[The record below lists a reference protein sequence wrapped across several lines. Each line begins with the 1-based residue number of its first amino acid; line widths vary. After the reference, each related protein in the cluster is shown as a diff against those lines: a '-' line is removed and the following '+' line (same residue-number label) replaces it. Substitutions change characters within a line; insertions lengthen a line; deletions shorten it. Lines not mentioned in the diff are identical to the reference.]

1 MLATSSMTVSLSP
14 ELSLFITAKV
24 ATGHCRNASA
34 VVREAL
40 RLLAQQDR
48 RNASPHDTSV
58 EVEDRRGAR

>member
-1 MLATSSMTVSLSP
+1 MLAKSAMTVSLTP

-24 ATGHCRNASA
+24 MAGHCRSASA

-48 RNASPHDTSV
+48 RNASPHNTTF